1 MRSILPFTALPG
13 RPAGA
18 YVRARICTA
27 PNNWT
32 LNLLR
37 PAGPAVAAAATA
49 ASTPTLLAARALILA
64 AWWWQRRRTRDART
78 AAARAAAQAELEQA
92 NRLTK
97 LGQIAAGVTHDINQP
112 VAAIAAWARNART
125 LLVRGSAA
133 DVEAALGTIDRLT
146 ERIGRIEAGLLREAL
161 AATDGRI
168 ALALE
173 RLGLPRKTFYDK
185 LARHGIDPAA
195 YRRSARRA

>member
-1 MRSILPFTALPG
+1 MRSILPFTTLPG

-18 YVRARICTA
+18 YMRARICTA

-49 ASTPTLLAARALILA
+49 ARALILA

-78 AAARAAAQAELEQA
+78 ATARAAAQAELEQA

-97 LGQIAAGVTHDINQP
+97 LGQIAAGVTHEINQP
-112 VAAIAAWARNART
+112 VAAIAAWARNERT

-146 ERIGRIEAGLLREAL
+146 ERISRIEAGLLREAL